1 MPTGRFASTTCRFT
15 NGRFACDAA
24 TAQKLVAARSLTP
37 VLPLDVADLTADW
50 FSAALGR
57 DVTSVEVLDRSS
69 GTTGRAHVA
78 LAGDPSVPPTVFVKL
93 PPFDERQRE
102 FVTSVGMGVA
112 EARFYRDLAPEIP
125 VRIPGVWFADTEGDG
140 YVMVLEDLVLGGC
153 RFPHPK
159 DDDIAWRARDI
170 VEQMAALHARF
181 WESPRFDGDGDLAWL
196 APKGTGSAGGG
207 ATFVKMAVDA
217 VGDRLPAEFHRL
229 ADIYISRNDDIV
241 ALWNSGPRTLVH
253 GDPHLGNLFVD
264 RVGGDTTGFLDWAM
278 IGRSP
283 GLRDVAYVMCNSIPA
298 EVRAAD
304 ERALIDR
311 YCELLGEAGVDLDA
325 ETAWEQYR
333 LFAVYSWVSAT
344 STAGMGSKWQPLHI
358 GLGGT
363 KRATAACDQL
373 GCVDLLERLLG

>member
-1 MPTGRFASTTCRFT
+1 MEG
-15 NGRFACDAA
+15 
-24 TAQKLVAARSLTP
+24 RSLTP
-37 VLPLDVADLTADW
+37 VLPIEIGDLTTDW
-50 FSAALGR
+50 FSAVLGR
-57 DVTSVEVLDRSS
+57 DVTGVEVIDRSS

-78 LAGDPSVPPTVFVKL
+78 LAGEPGVPPTVFVKL
-93 PPFDERQRE
+93 APFDERQRE

-112 EARFYRDLAPEIP
+112 EARFYRDLASEIP
-125 VRIPGVWFADTEGDG
+125 VRVPAVWFADAEDDR
-140 YVMVLEDLVLGGC
+140 YVMVLEDLVAGGC
-153 RFPHPK
+153 RFPTPK
-159 DDDIAWRARDI
+159 DDDIAWRALDI
-170 VEQMAALHARF
+170 VEQMASLHARF
-181 WESPRFDGDGDLAWL
+181 WESPRFESSGDLAWL
-196 APKGTGSAGGG
+196 ASKGTGSAGGG

-217 VGDRLPAEFHRL
+217 VGDRLPEAFHRL
-229 ADIYISRNDDIV
+229 ADIYIARNDDIV
-241 ALWNSGPRTLVH
+241 RLWNSGPRTLVH

-264 RVGGDTTGFLDWAM
+264 TVGGDRTGFLDWAM

-298 EVRAAD
+298 EVRARD

-311 YCELLGEAGVDLDA
+311 YCDLLQTAGIHLDR

-363 KRATAACDQL
+363 KRATAACDHL
-373 GCVDLLERLLG
+373 RCVDLLEQLLA